1 MIVTVVR
8 FLYRQGS
15 PRLHTGPGGQS
26 SPTPMQ
32 YQQYTQR
39 YSSPTRPHAPYSHH
53 QVTGSISWSIVDSD
67 AIYVERS
74 CTKQC
79 SLYGNRGVFL
89 TCLSVPLQLNSYT
102 TQTSHPSS
110 LYTEQR
116 GWNQGGPPN
125 PPPPPSNQVTP
136 SGQSPQ
142 RALSQSPAPPPA
154 ASPQPQATSQ
164 SQVSIS
170 AKACT

>member
-1 MIVTVVR
+1 LNKIHLYIVI
-8 FLYRQGS
+8 
-15 PRLHTGPGGQS
+15 
-26 SPTPMQ
+26 
-32 YQQYTQR
+32 
-39 YSSPTRPHAPYSHH
+39 
-53 QVTGSISWSIVDSD
+53 SIFI
-67 AIYVERS
+67 
-74 CTKQC
+74 
-79 SLYGNRGVFL
+79 
-89 TCLSVPLQLNSYT
+89 TCLFILFQLNSYT
-102 TQTSHPSS
+102 TQTTHPSS

-164 SQVSIS
+164 SQVSIY
-170 AKACT
+170 KKLYNY